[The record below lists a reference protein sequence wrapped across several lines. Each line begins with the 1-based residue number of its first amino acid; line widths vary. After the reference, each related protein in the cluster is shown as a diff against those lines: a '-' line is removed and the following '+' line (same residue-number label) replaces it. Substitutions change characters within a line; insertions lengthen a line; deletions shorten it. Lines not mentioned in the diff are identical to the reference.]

1 MDRSER
7 KAAVSAYK
15 ERKAIAGVYA
25 IRCAATDVQWVGTAP
40 DLHDL
45 DPPHLRAAAGH
56 RDEPGASV
64 RLERSWARK
73 FRLQYPRRDRSRATD
88 LRTRARAQGA
98 HCALARGA
106 GRASN
111 LTCQQRE
118 LARGACEAAVAPK
131 AWMAGSSQVK
141 PGHDKCKLGLIALAL
156 TVARR
161 LAGAPRSWPGLTR
174 YPRRVVS
181 ITIQIWLD
189 WRLWALAGA
198 NRFSE
203 AKWMSFFFS
212 D

>member
-1 MDRSER
+1 
-7 KAAVSAYK
+7 
-15 ERKAIAGVYA
+15 
-25 IRCAATDVQWVGTAP
+25 
-40 DLHDL
+40 
-45 DPPHLRAAAGH
+45 
-56 RDEPGASV
+56 
-64 RLERSWARK
+64 
-73 FRLQYPRRDRSRATD
+73 
-88 LRTRARAQGA
+88 
-98 HCALARGA
+98 
-106 GRASN
+106 
-111 LTCQQRE
+111 
-118 LARGACEAAVAPK
+118 
-131 AWMAGSSQVK
+131 MAGSSQVK